1 MINDDEAVIVFT
13 AKGTEQILNE
23 GGSSAWRIDRTRAH
37 FCGFVVCTRNAK
49 SEWVAGLETHHAA
62 FLIGKLKDV
71 VPSPEHKGRY
81 ILRFSEY
88 AIVDFPNVWKGE
100 RNPVKYSTLS
110 NIGIDPSR
118 LKWQPMPEPSKA
130 DRDLTRRVDSTP
142 LSLTEAKERLAHTFG
157 VSPTAIEIIVRG

>member
-13 AKGTEQILNE
+13 AKSTEQILNE
-23 GGSSAWRIDRTRAH
+23 GGSSAWRLDRTRAH
-37 FCGFVVCTRNAK
+37 FCTFVVCTRNAK
-49 SEWVAGLETHHAA
+49 SEWVAGLEAHHAA

-71 VPSPEHKGRY
+71 IPSPEYKGRY

-88 AIVDFPNVWKGE
+88 ASVNLPNVWNGE
-100 RNPVKYSTLS
+100 RNPVKYSTLH

-118 LKWQPMPEPSKA
+118 LKWQPMPEPNKT
-130 DRDLTRRVDSTP
+130 DLDVTHRVDLTP

-157 VSPTAIEIIVRG
+157 VLPTAIEIIVRG

>member
-1 MINDDEAVIVFT
+1 MINDEAIIVFT
-13 AKGTEQILNE
+13 AKSTEQILNE
-23 GGSSAWRIDRTRAH
+23 GGSSAWRLGRTRAH

-49 SEWVAGLETHHAA
+49 SERVAGLETHHAA

-71 VPSPEHKGRY
+71 VSSPEYKGRY

-100 RNPVKYSTLS
+100 RNPIKYSTLHD
-110 NIGIDPSR
+110 IGIDPSH
-118 LKWQPMPEPSKA
+118 LKWQPMPEPREA
-130 DRDLTRRVDSTP
+130 APGVTHRGDSTA
-142 LSLTEAKERLAHTFG
+142 LSLSEAKERLAHTFG